1 MYIIPIVQALIHRI
15 VPCIRA
21 LVVVPS
27 RDLAIQAKAT
37 FDQYVKGTDLR
48 VGMLGSWGAAD
59 SSLDYHDDDTWLRE
73 CNEEEDL
80 LGTYEEV
87 DIAITTPGRLVE
99 HIKNNPQFDIQV
111 RLPFFINAQNLQYLI
126 VDEADKLLLQSF
138 SNWIH
143 VVRLLLLLHRSC
155 MASWK
160 KRPSPSSRRRRTCTA
175 SARPSTGPPATTARC
190 ACCVGEAAGLEA

>member
-1 MYIIPIVQALIHRI
+1 M
-15 VPCIRA
+15 
-21 LVVVPS
+21 VPS

-48 VGMLGSWGAAD
+48 VGMLGSWGTDD
-59 SSLDYHDDDTWLRE
+59 SSLDYHDDDTWLRD

-80 LGTYEEV
+80 LSNEEEV

-99 HIKNNPQFDIQV
+99 HIKNNPHFDIQV
-111 RLPFFINAQNLQYLI
+111 SSFILLHPQNLQYLI

-143 VVRLLLLLHRSC
+143 VVGIFLFFHSSS
-155 MASWK
+155 MANWK
-160 KRPSPSSRRRRTCTA
+160 KLPFPPSRRRKVYTT
-175 SARPSTGPPATTARC
+175 SVPPSTGRPATTVPYGCFVR
-190 ACCVGEAAGLEA
+190 ETQPH